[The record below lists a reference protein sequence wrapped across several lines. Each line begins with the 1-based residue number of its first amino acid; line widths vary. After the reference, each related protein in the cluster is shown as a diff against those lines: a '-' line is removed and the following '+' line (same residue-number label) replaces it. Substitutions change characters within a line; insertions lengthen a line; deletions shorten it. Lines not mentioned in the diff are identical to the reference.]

1 MCVCMRVR
9 ETATCTAFANLH
21 RRHLQPCVSQLGCLR
36 PQPYGLRS
44 DQINF
49 MLSMRGCIWIPCG
62 NARCED
68 VSSHASALQA
78 LPQPLQVTLVL
89 DTPRLPAA
97 ASVAACWFVDLR
109 LAAGQ
114 HSAQGGGGVSGCA
127 RGSWRGEGS
136 RAEAQTVLWRQSASQ
151 RSCRCVLTD
160 PPGVTRFTLR
170 PLHPP
175 ATLHLR
181 PCPRRLAWT
190 ALQAKH
196 AAGHEACHFLKSGS
210 RPDAPRPPGSRRTCK
225 RIRRPPAAPGPPA
238 TTSSTGRSGLD
249 GASARRDSSL
259 NQGVLRS
266 LLDQSRLVE
275 RKVCA
280 ALPVGVLA
288 QQVLLS
294 FGYDCRKATSALCV
308 PSRRAVLWS
317 CFTLRCSSAGH

>member
-109 LAAGQ
+109 LADRPALG
-114 HSAQGGGGVSGCA
+114 ARRRRRERLRARELA
-127 RGSWRGEGS
+127 RGGQPGRGAD
-136 RAEAQTVLWRQSASQ
+136 RAMASKRISKELQVCPDRPAWGHTLHAAPASSTRDAPSAS
-151 RSCRCVLTD
+151 V
-160 PPGVTRFTLR
+160 
-170 PLHPP
+170 
-175 ATLHLR
+175 
-181 PCPRRLAWT
+181 
-190 ALQAKH
+190 
-196 AAGHEACHFLKSGS
+196 
-210 RPDAPRPPGSRRTCK
+210 
-225 RIRRPPAAPGPPA
+225 PAAA
-238 TTSSTGRSGLD
+238 GLD
-249 GASARRDSSL
+249 GPAGQARR
-259 NQGVLRS
+259 R
-266 LLDQSRLVE
+266 
-275 RKVCA
+275 
-280 ALPVGVLA
+280 
-288 QQVLLS
+288 
-294 FGYDCRKATSALCV
+294 T
-308 PSRRAVLWS
+308 
-317 CFTLRCSSAGH
+317 